1 MTNGVPFWTVDVFTN
16 RRYAGN
22 PLAVITDARSLDDAT
37 MQTIANEF
45 GYAETTFVLPPR
57 DPATTAHVRIFT
69 PLTEVPFAGHP
80 NVGTAFVLASGGSDL
95 DLAIDD
101 TMVFDEAGG
110 PVAIDIVRDDDAVLG
125 AAITAPQAVERLG
138 TCDVA
143 RIARCLSLPETAI
156 ATGRFTPTVASVG
169 LEFAFAELATLDDL
183 ENITLDISAFAEAAR
198 TEINTV
204 DDFALC
210 AFVVLDD
217 RDNGFR
223 VRSRVLSP
231 LGHPIED
238 PATGSASGA
247 LASLLAASRAMPAD
261 KTVVQ
266 IEQGVEMGRPSQITV
281 TVPAEDGQVR
291 APTIRGTCVA
301 VSKGV
306 LLQGGSAAL

>member
-1 MTNGVPFWTVDVFTN
+1 MTTGVPYCTVDVFTN

-37 MQTIANEF
+37 MQAIANEF

-57 DPATTAHVRIFT
+57 NTDTTAHVRIFT

-80 NVGTAFVLASGGSDL
+80 NVGTAFVLASGGSAL
-95 DLAIDD
+95 DLAIGD

-110 PVAIDIVRDDDAVLG
+110 PVAVDVVRDGNAIVG
-125 AAITAPQAVERLG
+125 AAITAPQALDRLG
-138 TCDVA
+138 TCDTGRV
-143 RIARCLSLPETAI
+143 ARCLSLPETAI
-156 ATGRFTPTVASVG
+156 VTHRFVPTVASVG
-169 LEFAFAELATLDDL
+169 LEFAFAELASLDDL
-183 ENITLDISAFAEAAR
+183 ENLRPDSGAFAEAAAL
-198 TEINTV
+198 EVNTV

-217 RDNGFR
+217 DEGFR

-231 LGHPIED
+231 LGHPPED

-247 LASLLAASRAMPAD
+247 LASLLAASRAEPAGNTLVHID
-261 KTVVQ
+261 
-266 IEQGVEMGRPSQITV
+266 QGVEMGRPSQITV
-281 TVPAEDGQVR
+281 TVPAIDGQVQ

-306 LLQGGSAAL
+306 LI

>member
-22 PLAVITDARSLDDAT
+22 PLAVITDARSLDDAA
-37 MQTIANEF
+37 MQAIANEF

-57 DPATTAHVRIFT
+57 KADTTAHVRIFT
-69 PLTEVPFAGHP
+69 PLAEVPFAGHP

-110 PVAIDIVRDDDAVLG
+110 PVAVDVVRDDGAVVG
-125 AAITAPQAVERLG
+125 AAITAPQTLERLG
-138 TCDVA
+138 TCDVS
-143 RIARCLSLPETAI
+143 RIARCLSLPETSI
-156 ATGRFTPTVASVG
+156 ATDRFPPTVASVG
-169 LEFAFAELATLDDL
+169 LEFAFAELATL
-183 ENITLDISAFAEAAR
+183 ENLKELTLDISAFAEAAK

-210 AFVVLDD
+210 AFAVLDD
-217 RDNGFR
+217 GGDGFR

-247 LASLLAASRAMPAD
+247 LASLLAASRAMPAN

-266 IEQGVEMGRPSQITV
+266 IEQGVEMGRASQITV
-281 TVPAEDGQVR
+281 TVPAEDGQVQ
-291 APTIRGTCVA
+291 APIIRGTCVA
-301 VSKGV
+301 VSKGT
-306 LLQGGSAAL
+306 LL